1 MAGDVVG
8 SAQPNRRLLP
18 PFGWANVIGETTS
31 IIIIII
37 IVNVMRF
44 NSDEFEQLLS
54 I

>member
-31 IIIIII
+31 IIIII
-37 IVNVMRF
+37 VSVERV
-44 NSDEFEQLLS
+44 DLCEEFQQLML
-54 I
+54 IL